1 MGNNKK
7 VYKVNEHEYIPKLG
21 NNLRQTMT
29 RANMPAALI
38 KDALLSG
45 EWKRKIEWEH
55 WSSLFHCVVIPMNDI
70 ALSLLKDAHV
80 ALKKTKRYKHS
91 VKKNIKA
98 AERAGDKYERMLY
111 EESRLNRYGDR
122 RGYLMDYMDTW
133 QENMKHDIDILRFSI
148 NRYVNRLN
156 IKEAELATSVFLT
169 HVMLEYACVLW
180 DSFWKM
186 AKEKTGKDLSTMY
199 KAARLTNVLNYFVTV
214 SQSFDPQNI
223 VNINDDKD
231 CQLAMNII
239 ERKATSVNTINAAGE
254 QALEYHKDL
263 IKWSDELEEKREK
276 EKERFLNQ

>member
-1 MGNNKK
+1 M
-7 VYKVNEHEYIPKLG
+7 NEHEYIPKLG

-80 ALKKTKRYKHS
+80 ALKKSKRYKHS

-180 DSFWKM
+180 DRFWKM

-263 IKWSDELEEKREK
+263 MKWSDELDEKREK